1 MRQSRALEDS
11 SVVTQQI
18 LRGNGVGGLHRR
30 RLLRAL
36 AALPM
41 VALAPGCS
49 LPVPGQ
55 GPPPQLFR
63 LTPKSTFR
71 ENLPQAEWQ
80 LVLAPPV
87 AEAGLNTTRIA
98 MQRRPTPPQ
107 YHAAPGW
114 RTAAARGGKEW
125 G

>member
-18 LRGNGVGGLHRR
+18 LRGDGVGGLHRR

-36 AALPM
+36 AALPV

-55 GPPPQLFR
+55 GPPPPLFR
-63 LTPKSTFR
+63 LPPKRPFP
-71 ENLPQAEWQ
+71 EDLPPHTWQ
-80 LVLAPPV
+80 LVLEATVADTAP
-87 AEAGLNTTRIA
+87 NTHPTA
-98 MQRRPTPPQ
+98 HRPPP
-107 YHAAPGW
+107 P
-114 RTAAARGGKEW
+114 
-125 G
+125 